1 MDFHPQPQ
9 AGDAQ
14 AVGLPGPRARHAANG
29 LTVLRCH
36 RPGQQVVAVEV
47 NLDAP
52 LDAEPEGLDG
62 VATIM
67 ARALS
72 EGTDKHSAEEFAAE
86 LERCGATLD
95 AHADHPGVR
104 VSLEVPV
111 SRLPK
116 ALGLLADALR
126 APAFPDSEV
135 ERLVRN
141 RLDEIPHE
149 LANPARRAA
158 KELSKELFPA
168 DSADVPPAPGHRG
181 DGRGDRL
188 RGRTRLLR
196 GARPPRHGHRRGRRR
211 PHRHRPGRRCSAT
224 PWAPGPARTAEP
236 RPVPPVTADDTG
248 RVVIVDRPGAVQTQL
263 LIGRDRRRPARPRVA
278 RAGARHVLPGR
289 HPHLPPGP
297 GAARGEGL
305 HLRRARLRPGAALR
319 RRTARAPRCS
329 PSAARWTPRI
339 TGPALDDLWKV
350 LRTLAAEGLTDAERD
365 VAVQNL
371 VGVAPLKY
379 ETAAAVAG
387 TLADQVEQHLPDDY
401 QAQLYAQLAETG
413 TVEATAA
420 AVSAFPVD
428 RLVTVLVG
436 DAAQIEEPVAGPGHR
451 RGEGRHRLSADRR
464 SRQRPATEGP
474 RRRDESARALLYVRI
489 DGEVACLPCGMRYK
503 TPCPFGD

>member
-1 MDFHPQPQ
+1 MTFHPQPRGGV
-9 AGDAQ
+9 AKPWAFP
-14 AVGLPGPRARHAANG
+14 APERATLPNG

-36 RPGQQVVAVEV
+36 RPGQQVVAVEI

-52 LDAEPEGLDG
+52 LDAEPKGLDG
-62 VATIM
+62 VSTIM

-72 EGTDKHSAEEFAAE
+72 EGTDKHTAEEFAAE

-104 VSLEVPV
+104 VSLEVPA
-111 SRLPK
+111 SRLTK

-126 APAFPDSEV
+126 APAFPDGEV

-149 LANPARRAA
+149 LANPGRRAA
-158 KELSKELFPA
+158 MALSQTLFPA
-168 DSADVPPAPGHRG
+168 ESRMSRPRQGTLETVERIDAAAVRAFYEAHVRPATTTAVVVGDFSGIDLDAALADS
-181 DGRGDRL
+181 L
-188 RGRTRLLR
+188 
-196 GARPPRHGHRRGRRR
+196 GAWTGG
-211 PHRHRPGRRCSAT
+211 
-224 PWAPGPARTAEP
+224 TAEP

-263 LIGRDRRRPARPRVA
+263 LIGRLGPDRHDRVWPAQVLGTYCLGGTLTSRLDRVLREEKGYTYGV
-278 RAGARHVLPGR
+278 RAFGQVLLSAPDGS
-289 HPHLPPGP
+289 
-297 GAARGEGL
+297 GAAMLAISGSVDT
-305 HLRRARLRPGAALR
+305 PS
-319 RRTARAPRCS
+319 TA
-329 PSAARWTPRI
+329 
-339 TGPALDDLWKV
+339 PALADLWKV

-387 TLADQVEQHLPDDY
+387 TFADQVEQHLPDDY
-401 QAQLYAQLAETG
+401 QAQLYARLAETG

-420 AVSAFPVD
+420 VVNAFPVD

-436 DAAQIEEPVAGPGHR
+436 DASSIAEPVRELG
-451 RGEGRHRLSADRR
+451 
-464 SRQRPATEGP
+464 
-474 RRRDESARALLYVRI
+474 I
-489 DGEVACLPCGMRYK
+489 GEVSIIKG
-503 TPCPFGD
+503 

>member
-1 MDFHPQPQ
+1 MSELTAMDFHPQPQ
-9 AGDAQ
+9 PGDARPW
-14 AVGLPGPRARHAANG
+14 AFPAPERGTLGNG

-52 LDAEPEGLDG
+52 LDAEPAGLDG
-62 VATIM
+62 IATIM

-104 VSLEVPV
+104 LSLEVPV
-111 SRLPK
+111 SRLAK
-116 ALGLLADALR
+116 ALGLVADALR
-126 APAFPDSEV
+126 APAFDDGEI

-149 LANPARRAA
+149 LANPGRRAA
-158 KELSKELFPA
+158 KELSRQLFPA
-168 DSADVPPAPGHRG
+168 TARMSRPRQGTAETVDKIDSAAVRAFYEKHVRPATATAVVVG
-181 DGRGDRL
+181 DLTGVDL
-188 RGRTRLLR
+188 DALLGETL
-196 GARPPRHGHRRGRRR
+196 GAWTGS
-211 PHRHRPGRRCSAT
+211 SAQ
-224 PWAPGPARTAEP
+224 P

-263 LIGRDRRRPARPRVA
+263 LIGRVGADRHARVWPAQVLGTYCLGGTLTSRLDRVLREEKGYTYGV
-278 RAGARHVLPGR
+278 RAFGQVLRSAPDGS
-289 HPHLPPGP
+289 
-297 GAARGEGL
+297 GAAMLAISG
-305 HLRRARLRPGAALR
+305 
-319 RRTARAPRCS
+319 S
-329 PSAARWTPRI
+329 VDTPN

-350 LRTLAAEGLTDAERD
+350 LRTLAEGGLTDAERD

-371 VGVAPLKY
+371 VGVAPLKF

-401 QAQLYAQLAETG
+401 QATLYRQLAETG

-420 AVSAFPVD
+420 VVNAFPVD

-436 DAAQIEEPVAGPGHR
+436 DAAQIKAPVEALGIGDVTVV
-451 RGEGRHRLSADRR
+451 SA
-464 SRQRPATEGP
+464 E
-474 RRRDESARALLYVRI
+474 
-489 DGEVACLPCGMRYK
+489 
-503 TPCPFGD
+503 

>member
-1 MDFHPQPQ
+1 MDLHPRPQPGE
-9 AGDAQ
+9 AKPWAFPEPERGA
-14 AVGLPGPRARHAANG
+14 LPNG

-47 NLDAP
+47 CLDAP

-72 EGTDKHSAEEFAAE
+72 EGTDKLSAEDFAAE

-111 SRLPK
+111 RRLRK
-116 ALGLLADALR
+116 ALGLVADALR
-126 APAFPDSEV
+126 APAFAPGEV

-149 LANPARRAA
+149 TANPGRRAA
-158 KELSKELFPA
+158 KQLSKELFPA
-168 DSADVPPAPGHRG
+168 SLRMSRPRQGTEETVARIDAAGVRAFYEAHVRPATATAVVVGDLTGVDVDQVLAETLGAWTG
-181 DGRGDRL
+181 DAG
-188 RGRTRLLR
+188 T
-196 GARPPRHGHRRGRRR
+196 
-211 PHRHRPGRRCSAT
+211 
-224 PWAPGPARTAEP
+224 P
-236 RPVPPVTADDTG
+236 RPVPSVTADDSG

-263 LIGRDRRRPARPRVA
+263 LIGRVGPDRHDRVWPAQVLGTYCLGGTLTSRLDRVLREEKGYTYGVRA
-278 RAGARHVLPGR
+278 FGQVLRSSADGAGASLLAISGSVDT
-289 HPHLPPGP
+289 
-297 GAARGEGL
+297 E
-305 HLRRARLRPGAALR
+305 
-319 RRTARAPRCS
+319 S
-329 PSAARWTPRI
+329 

-379 ETAAAVAG
+379 ETAASVAG
-387 TLADQVEQHLPDDY
+387 TLADQVEQHLPDDF
-401 QAQLYAQLAETG
+401 QARMYARLAETG

-420 AVSAFPVD
+420 VLAAFPGD

-436 DAAQIEEPVAGPGHR
+436 DGARIKEPVEALGIGPVTVVKG
-451 RGEGRHRLSADRR
+451 
-464 SRQRPATEGP
+464 
-474 RRRDESARALLYVRI
+474 
-489 DGEVACLPCGMRYK
+489 
-503 TPCPFGD
+503 

>member
-1 MDFHPQPQ
+1 MSDATTRADSAAPTMDFHPQPKGGAPKPWAFPAPERSQ
-9 AGDAQ
+9 LD
-14 AVGLPGPRARHAANG
+14 NG
-29 LTVLRCH
+29 LTLLTSH

-47 NLDAP
+47 NLLAP
-52 LDAEPEGLDG
+52 LEAEPEGLDG
-62 VATIM
+62 IATIM

-104 VSLEVPV
+104 VSLEVPA
-111 SRLPK
+111 SRLPR

-126 APAFPDSEV
+126 APAFPDSEI

-158 KELSKELFPA
+158 MALSKELFPA
-168 DSADVPPAPGHRG
+168 TSRMSRPRQGTEETVTRIDAAAVRAFYDAHVRPATATAVVVGDFTGVDLQVALDDTLGAWRG
-181 DGRGDRL
+181 
-188 RGRTRLLR
+188 
-196 GARPPRHGHRRGRRR
+196 
-211 PHRHRPGRRCSAT
+211 S
-224 PWAPGPARTAEP
+224 TAEP
-236 RPVPPVTADDTG
+236 LKPSAITADDTG

-263 LIGRDRRRPARPRVA
+263 LIGRIGADRHDRVWPAQVLGTYCLGGTLTSRLDRVLREEKGYTYGV
-278 RAGARHVLPGR
+278 RAFGQVLRSSADGS
-289 HPHLPPGP
+289 
-297 GAARGEGL
+297 GAAMLAISGSVD
-305 HLRRARLRPGAALR
+305 
-319 RRTARAPRCS
+319 TAS
-329 PSAARWTPRI
+329 
-339 TGPALDDLWKV
+339 TGPALQDLWQV

-387 TLADQVEQHLPDDY
+387 TLADQVEQHLPDDF
-401 QAQLYAQLAETG
+401 QAQLYARLAQTG

-436 DAAQIEEPVAGPGHR
+436 DAAQIAGPVKELGI
-451 RGEGRHRLSADRR
+451 GKVTVVSG
-464 SRQRPATEGP
+464 
-474 RRRDESARALLYVRI
+474 
-489 DGEVACLPCGMRYK
+489 
-503 TPCPFGD
+503 

>member
-1 MDFHPQPQ
+1 MSDAVTATMTFHPQPSGG
-9 AGDAQ
+9 APRPWAFPAPERGE
-14 AVGLPGPRARHAANG
+14 LPNG

-36 RPGQQVVAVEV
+36 RPGQQVVAVEI

-52 LDAEPEGLDG
+52 LDAEPAGLDG

-72 EGTDKHSAEEFAAE
+72 EGTDKHDAEEFAAE

-104 VSLEVPV
+104 VALEVPV

-126 APAFPDSEV
+126 APAFDDGEV

-149 LANPARRAA
+149 LANPARRASMA
-158 KELSKELFPA
+158 LAKELFPA
-168 DSADVPPAPGHRG
+168 ESRMSRPRQGTEKTVEGIDAAAVRAFYEAHIRPSTATAVVVGDLTGVDLDKALADT
-181 DGRGDRL
+181 L
-188 RGRTRLLR
+188 
-196 GARPPRHGHRRGRRR
+196 GAWTGG
-211 PHRHRPGRRCSAT
+211 A
-224 PWAPGPARTAEP
+224 AAP
-236 RPVPPVTADDTG
+236 RPVPPIVADDTG

-263 LIGRDRRRPARPRVA
+263 LIGRIGADRHDRVWPAQALGTYCLGGTLTSRLDRVL
-278 RAGARHVLPGR
+278 REEKGYTYGVRSFCQVLRSTAPSPSG
-289 HPHLPPGP
+289 GS
-297 GAARGEGL
+297 A
-305 HLRRARLRPGAALR
+305 GAALLAISGSVA
-319 RRTARAPRCS
+319 TEV
-329 PSAARWTPRI
+329 
-339 TGPALDDLWKV
+339 TGPALEDLWKV
-350 LRTLAAEGLTDAERD
+350 LRTVKEEGLTDTERD

-387 TLADQVEQHLPDDY
+387 TLADQVEQHLPDDF
-401 QAQLYAQLAETG
+401 QAQLYARLAEAG

-420 AVSAFPVD
+420 VVSAFPAD

-436 DAAQIEEPVAGPGHR
+436 DASQIAEPV
-451 RGEGRHRLSADRR
+451 
-464 SRQRPATEGP
+464 RQLG
-474 RRRDESARALLYVRI
+474 I
-489 DGEVACLPCGMRYK
+489 GEVTVVSG
-503 TPCPFGD
+503 

>member
-1 MDFHPQPQ
+1 MTELATMDFHPQPQ
-9 AGDAQ
+9 AGT
-14 AVGLPGPRARHAANG
+14 ARPWAFPAPERGTLDNG

-36 RPGQQVVAVEV
+36 RPGQQVVAIEI
-47 NLDAP
+47 NLEAP
-52 LDAEPEGLDG
+52 LDAEPAGLDG

-67 ARALS
+67 ARAFS
-72 EGTDKHSAEEFAAE
+72 EGTDKLAAEEFAAE

-126 APAFPDSEV
+126 APAFADSEI

-149 LANPARRAA
+149 TANPGRRAA
-158 KELSKELFPA
+158 KELSKQLFPA
-168 DSADVPPAPGHRG
+168 TARMSRPRQGSEETVAAVDAAAVRAFYDRHVRPATATAVVVGDLADIDLDV
-181 DGRGDRL
+181 
-188 RGRTRLLR
+188 LLADTL
-196 GARPPRHGHRRGRRR
+196 GAWTGN
-211 PHRHRPGRRCSAT
+211 
-224 PWAPGPARTAEP
+224 TAEP

-248 RVVIVDRPGAVQTQL
+248 RVVVVDRPGAVQTQI
-263 LIGRDRRRPARPRVA
+263 LIGRVGADRHDRVWPAQVLGTYCLGGTLTSRLDRVLREEKGYTYGV
-278 RAGARHVLPGR
+278 RAFGQVLRSAPDGT
-289 HPHLPPGP
+289 
-297 GAARGEGL
+297 GAAMLAISG
-305 HLRRARLRPGAALR
+305 
-319 RRTARAPRCS
+319 S
-329 PSAARWTPRI
+329 VDTPN

-371 VGVAPLKY
+371 VGVAPLKF

-387 TLADQVEQHLPDDY
+387 TLADQVEQHLPDDF
-401 QAQLYAQLAETG
+401 QAELYRRLAATG

-420 AVSAFPVD
+420 VVSAFPMD

-436 DAAQIEEPVAGPGHR
+436 DAAQIEEPV
-451 RGEGRHRLSADRR
+451 
-464 SRQRPATEGP
+464 
-474 RRRDESARALLYVRI
+474 RALGI
-489 DGEVACLPCGMRYK
+489 GEVTVVTG
-503 TPCPFGD
+503 

>member
-1 MDFHPQPQ
+1 MTFHPQPQ
-9 AGDAQ
+9 PGAATPWAFPAPERGQ
-14 AVGLPGPRARHAANG
+14 LPNG

-36 RPGQQVVAVEV
+36 RPGQQVVAVEI

-52 LDAEPEGLDG
+52 LEAEPAGLDG
-62 VATIM
+62 VSTIM

-72 EGTDKHSAEEFAAE
+72 EGTDKLTAEEFAAE

-104 VSLEVPV
+104 ISLEVPA
-111 SRLPK
+111 SRLVK

-126 APAFPDSEV
+126 APAFPDGEV

-158 KELSKELFPA
+158 MALSAQLFPA
-168 DSADVPPAPGHRG
+168 GSRMS
-181 DGRGDRL
+181 
-188 RGRTRLLR
+188 
-196 GARPPRHGHRRGRRR
+196 RPRQGTEESVERIDAASVRAFYEAHV
-211 PHRHRPGRRCSAT
+211 
-224 PWAPGPARTAEP
+224 
-236 RPVPPVTADDTG
+236 RPVTTTAVVVGDFTGLDLDAALADTLGAWTGSPAAPRQAPPITADDTG

-263 LIGRDRRRPARPRVA
+263 LIGRIGADRHDRVWPAQVLGTYCLGGTLTSRLDRVLREEKGYTYGV
-278 RAGARHVLPGR
+278 RAFGQVLRSTTDGT
-289 HPHLPPGP
+289 
-297 GAARGEGL
+297 GAAMLAISGSVD
-305 HLRRARLRPGAALR
+305 
-319 RRTARAPRCS
+319 TAS
-329 PSAARWTPRI
+329 
-339 TGPALDDLWKV
+339 TGPALDDLWTV

-387 TLADQVEQHLPDDY
+387 TLADQVEQQLPDDF
-401 QAQLYAQLAETG
+401 QARLYERLAATG

-420 AVSAFPVD
+420 VVNAFPVD

-436 DAAQIEEPVAGPGHR
+436 DAAQIEEPVK
-451 RGEGRHRLSADRR
+451 
-464 SRQRPATEGP
+464 
-474 RRRDESARALLYVRI
+474 ALGI
-489 DGEVACLPCGMRYK
+489 GEVTVVTG
-503 TPCPFGD
+503 